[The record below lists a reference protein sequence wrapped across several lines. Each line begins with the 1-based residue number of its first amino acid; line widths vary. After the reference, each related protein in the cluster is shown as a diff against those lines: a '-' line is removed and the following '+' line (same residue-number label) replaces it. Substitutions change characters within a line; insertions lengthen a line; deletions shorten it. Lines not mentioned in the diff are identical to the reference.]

1 MKFNRCF
8 HLITLLY
15 KPLIFMFIYY
25 SSERDIIFN
34 VVNKNVEPYITP
46 IIKKIKLECLC
57 QIKRDEMN
65 ENDEKNCLEK
75 MFDKDE
81 NKQYKKYT
89 IEITER
95 IGLKFDIFEKFNKI
109 NNNVEIFLCH
119 HIKKSDF
126 LIFYEFIISY
136 YLPVHKIKIKKFY
149 TILYLLEYFRVEYD
163 NKLRNAIKIIWFSLM
178 ESNEMNNFDIKNP
191 SFHFSKQD
199 YFSNALF
206 KKISHEFL
214 KLLNNGKERKF
225 LCFIKEKEFYVYDG
239 YKGIFTYDRKHMLVI
254 NYNFDTFFL
263 KKVVVNHK
271 SKCLFLMFLNTL
283 DIKYLHI
290 KSLNRANSK
299 SFCFILD
306 NLKKRID
313 EIVFHWGYIYDEVI
327 CSLNAN
333 LNLVNLKKIVFIF
346 PKIGTSF
353 IFNENL
359 AKINEFIFFE
369 KNDDEKYAVHA
380 IKEEDLNIA
389 EFIIKSLKHIHQQ
402 CSIGKSIKKNKNISK
417 ENENFYLKLLNGD
430 NFEGKVRIVTYFEC
444 KNKNS
449 GVKCIHE
456 YQGCFNNI
464 SISFDELNDKKFF
477 TTENTILEENIK
489 CIEITSSVIKSD
501 F

>member
-1 MKFNRCF
+1 
-8 HLITLLY
+8 
-15 KPLIFMFIYY
+15 MFIYY

-34 VVNKNVEPYITP
+34 VVNKNVEPYITL

-89 IEITER
+89 MKITER

-109 NNNVEIFLCH
+109 NNTIEIFLCD

-136 YLPVHKIKIKKFY
+136 YLPV
-149 TILYLLEYFRVEYD
+149 
-163 NKLRNAIKIIWFSLM
+163 
-178 ESNEMNNFDIKNP
+178 
-191 SFHFSKQD
+191 
-199 YFSNALF
+199 
-206 KKISHEFL
+206 
-214 KLLNNGKERKF
+214 
-225 LCFIKEKEFYVYDG
+225 
-239 YKGIFTYDRKHMLVI
+239 
-254 NYNFDTFFL
+254 
-263 KKVVVNHK
+263 
-271 SKCLFLMFLNTL
+271 
-283 DIKYLHI
+283 
-290 KSLNRANSK
+290 
-299 SFCFILD
+299 
-306 NLKKRID
+306 
-313 EIVFHWGYIYDEVI
+313 I

-333 LNLVNLKKIVFIF
+333 LNLVYLKKIVFIF
-346 PKIGTSF
+346 PKIGTGL

-389 EFIIKSLKHIHQQ
+389 EFIIKSLKQIHQQ

-430 NFEGKVRIVTYFEC
+430 NFEGKVRIITYFEC
-444 KNKNS
+444 KNKNL
-449 GVKCIHE
+449 GVKCFHE

-501 F
+501 FLKDYLNIKGLERLEINYLNIYIENTLKVLMGRKKNVSSEISKNTKIKAANDADEVKKSDSEVQKCKLHPPAISLPSTSYTTITPPPPSQTGCKMQNSGLDT

>member
-1 MKFNRCF
+1 
-8 HLITLLY
+8 
-15 KPLIFMFIYY
+15 
-25 SSERDIIFN
+25 
-34 VVNKNVEPYITP
+34 
-46 IIKKIKLECLC
+46 
-57 QIKRDEMN
+57 MN

-81 NKQYKKYT
+81 NRQYKKYT

-95 IGLKFDIFEKFNKI
+95 IGLKFDIFKKFNKI
-109 NNNVEIFLCH
+109 NNNVEIFLFTGT
-119 HIKKSDF
+119 KM
-126 LIFYEFIISY
+126 
-136 YLPVHKIKIKKFY
+136 KIKKFY

-206 KKISHEFL
+206 KKISQEFL
-214 KLLNNGKERKF
+214 KLLNNGKEQKF
-225 LCFIKEKEFYVYDG
+225 LW
-239 YKGIFTYDRKHMLVI
+239 IFTDDRKHMLVI
-254 NYNFDTFFL
+254 NYNFDAFFY

-271 SKCLFLMFLNTL
+271 SQCLFLVFLNTL
-283 DIKYLHI
+283 NIKYLHI

-313 EIVFHWGYIYDEVI
+313 EIVI

-346 PKIGTSF
+346 PEIKTSF
-353 IFNENL
+353 IFRENL
-359 AKINEFIFFE
+359 AKIIEFIFFE

-389 EFIIKSLKHIHQQ
+389 DTYTNN
-402 CSIGKSIKKNKNISK
+402 KNKNIPK
-417 ENENFYLKLLNGD
+417 ENRNFYLKILNED
-430 NFEGKVRIVTYFEC
+430 NYKGKVRIIEYFEC
-444 KNKNS
+444 MNKNLQ
-449 GVKCIHE
+449 VKFFCE
-456 YQGCFNNI
+456 YKRSLNI
-464 SISFDELNDKKFF
+464 VSISFYELNDKQFF
-477 TTENTILEENIK
+477 TTENTILKDNIK
-489 CIEITSSVIKSD
+489 CIKISSSEIKSD
-501 F
+501 LLRDILNIKGLESLEINKSDNILKMKFL